1 MGSVKVGTVT
11 VDIPE
16 HNSLETLVRVTKES
30 NRNVFTIGQT
40 QLISGVNTIF
50 VQFVHYHRLD
60 LQ

>member
-1 MGSVKVGTVT
+1 MGSVKVGAVT

-30 NRNVFTIGQT
+30 NRNVCCVALT
-40 QLISGVNTIF
+40 QIVSGEVTIF
-50 VQFVHYHRLD
+50 IQFVHYHRLD